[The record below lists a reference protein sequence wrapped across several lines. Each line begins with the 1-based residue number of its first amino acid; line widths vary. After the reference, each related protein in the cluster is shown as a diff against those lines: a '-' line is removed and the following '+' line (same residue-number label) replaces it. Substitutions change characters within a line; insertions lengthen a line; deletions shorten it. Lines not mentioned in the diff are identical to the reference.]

1 MEKRVRQSVRAALG
15 VLVLALLTALALPLL
30 STAAQASGEAPPV
43 PETGTAPIEPA
54 PGDAVSPDAEP
65 TEEADATDESDEA
78 AGPAGSEALQGRLR
92 FENEPVED
100 VTVVVSDVEGEEID
114 SVETDDEG
122 TWSVPVPGPGDYVV
136 VLDEDSLPEDVGLR
150 EGSRSEVTVT
160 VNPGQTRN
168 VLFPLGEGSRQVST
182 TLDRAIQLTVE
193 GLQFGLIIA
202 LAAVGL
208 SLIFGTTGLV
218 NFSHGELVTLGA
230 IAAYYLSA
238 GAGLP
243 FLLAAPIAV
252 VIAGALGGVQDRILW
267 RPLRKSGTGLIAM
280 MIVTIGL
287 ALFLRAFFQYQFG
300 AGSRSFP
307 AYTTQAGIDLGLF
320 SLTPRAMWSMGIATV
335 VLVLVGLALI
345 KTRIGKATRA
355 VADNPALA
363 ASSGIDVDRVIQVVW
378 IAGAALAGLAGILLG
393 LAQQVN
399 FQLGFQI
406 LLLTFAAVVLGGLGT
421 AFGALVGALVVGV
434 FLQVSTLVIPS
445 ELKNAGALAILII
458 ILLVRPQGILGRAER
473 VG

>member
-15 VLVLALLTALALPLL
+15 ALVLALLTALALPLL
-30 STAAQASGEAPPV
+30 GTAAQASGEAPPV
-43 PETGTAPIEPA
+43 PETGTAPVEPD
-54 PGDAVSPDAEP
+54 PQPTEPPDEAEEP
-65 TEEADATDESDEA
+65 TE
-78 AGPAGSEALQGRLR
+78 PQGSEALQGRLR
-92 FENEPVED
+92 NEGEPVEG
-100 VTVVVSDVEGEEID
+100 VVITVSTVDGDEVDE
-114 SVETDDEG
+114 VETDDEG
-122 TWSVPVPGPGDYVV
+122 SWRVPVPGPGEYVV
-136 VLDEDSLPEDVGLR
+136 TIDEDSFPDDVGLR
-150 EGSRSEVTVT
+150 EGTRSEITLV
-160 VNPGQTRN
+160 VNPGQARN
-168 VLFPLGEGSRQVST
+168 VLFPLGEGGRQVST
-182 TLDRAIQLTVE
+182 TLDRFFQLTVE

-320 SLTPRAMWSMGIATV
+320 SLTPRAMWSMSIATT
-335 VLVLVGLALI
+335 VLILVGLALL

-378 IAGAALAGLAGILLG
+378 ISGAALAGLAGILLG

-445 ELKNAGALAILII
+445 ELKNAGALAILIL